1 MHKIGQSG
9 GVLVRRLG
17 QFLKT
22 GLPLMGNVLK
32 LLAKNVLI
40 PLGLIAAWSTTDEAI
55 HKKIFGS
62 TTTTLIIF
70 NEEMNDIM
78 KIVKYLEESGLLTN
92 DVSQTI
98 KKGRLLGMLLGTLG
112 ASLLRNL
119 WTGKGTTAAS
129 QWRKRLETLAA
140 RANMPGQGKSR
151 AGEST
156 IRAGQDLI
164 PSHPLTNF
172 EIQKY
177 YQNKPKYYGVYSRNN
192 LPKIKYGTYVTN
204 VDEYESIR
212 IHWIALYA
220 NVNNI
225 VYFDSFGV

>member
-98 KKGRLLGMLLGTLG
+98 KKEE
-112 ASLLRNL
+112 
-119 WTGKGTTAAS
+119 K
-129 QWRKRLETLAA
+129 Q
-140 RANMPGQGKSR
+140 
-151 AGEST
+151 
-156 IRAGQDLI
+156 
-164 PSHPLTNF
+164 
-172 EIQKY
+172 
-177 YQNKPKYYGVYSRNN
+177 
-192 LPKIKYGTYVTN
+192 
-204 VDEYESIR
+204 
-212 IHWIALYA
+212 
-220 NVNNI
+220 
-225 VYFDSFGV
+225 